1 MPNILQSR
9 QNMISCQLKTWGV
22 LDHAI
27 LGLMLHTPR
36 EKFVPEAYQQLAY
49 ADTDIPLL
57 KNQKMLPPKTLARAI
72 QALDI
77 QHADHILEIGTGSGY
92 GTLLLARLGKKLT
105 SIEIVPELHHLAKQ
119 NLDAFSPH
127 NITLILGD
135 GALGDNAT
143 PDNRFDKI
151 LVTGCY
157 PEFIPNELLNQLKP
171 GGKLFTFIGNA
182 PSQEAVLISKSADN
196 VVSQESLF
204 ETVVTPLIHAPTHHH
219 FNF

>member
-1 MPNILQSR
+1 MPNIQQSR

-22 LDHAI
+22 LNHAI

-49 ADTDIPLL
+49 ADIDIPLL

-77 QHADHILEIGTGSGY
+77 QASDHILEIGTGSGY

-105 SIEIVPELHHLAKQ
+105 SIEIEPELHQLAKQ
-119 NLDAFSPH
+119 NLETFSPH

-135 GALGDNAT
+135 GALGDNGT
-143 PDNRFDKI
+143 TDNLFDKI
-151 LVTGCY
+151 FVTGCY
-157 PEFIPNELLNQLKP
+157 PESVPSELMSQLKP
-171 GGKLFTFIGNA
+171 GGKLFAFVGKA
-182 PSQEAVLISKSADN
+182 PSQEAVLISKSLN
-196 VVSQESLF
+196 NIVSQESLF
-204 ETVVTPLIHAPTHHH
+204 ETVVTPLVHAPARHP